1 MRICLYTDTALP
13 KLGGQEMVVD
23 ALARQFQ
30 DLGHE
35 VLVLAPHPRLPM
47 RANDRSLPY
56 PVARHPR
63 FYSTRRLVDW
73 YRWWLLRA
81 ARRFRFD
88 VLHCHGVYP
97 PGYLAALTKARL
109 QVPVLITSHGGD
121 VRPGGVR
128 QSKAAVK
135 PRQIRAIQ
143 SAEALVSI
151 SRFTEQGFLF
161 WGARQEQI
169 VSIPNGVDL
178 APFARSVPRPADLD
192 ATIAPKQYALF
203 LGRLAQRKGVDVL
216 LQALA
221 SVAREGKIDLVIAG
235 DGDVR
240 AQLEQQTRVL
250 NLENRVRFVGAV
262 SGETKTWLLQ
272 NARCTVMPSRVWE
285 AFPLVVLESY
295 ACGTPMLATQIPGLE
310 DLVEP
315 GRTGWLVPPE
325 SPQALAAALR
335 EALQDPTA
343 CAAMGRAGHDF
354 AQGYSWRNIA
364 QRHIELYETTRCHAE
379 QKLAPS
385 SGC

>member
-30 DLGHE
+30 ELGH
-35 VLVLAPHPRLPM
+35 VVMVLAPHPRLPM

-56 PVARHPR
+56 PVYRHPR

-81 ARRFRFD
+81 ARRFRFE

-109 QVPVLITSHGGD
+109 RVPVLITSHGGD

-143 SAEALVSI
+143 SADVLVSI

-161 WGARQEQI
+161 WGARPEQI

-178 APFARSVPRPADLD
+178 APFATTAPRPRDLD
-192 ATIAPKQYALF
+192 PAIVRKQFVLF
-203 LGRLAQRKGVDVL
+203 LGRLTQRMGVDVGL
-216 LQALA
+216 EALA
-221 SVAREGKIDLVIAG
+221 MAPRASGVDLVIAG

-240 AQLEQQTRVL
+240 GQLEQQVRAL
-250 NLENRVRFVGAV
+250 NAQERVRFVGAV
-262 SGETKTWLLQ
+262 SGEKKTWLLQ
-272 NARCTVMPSRVWE
+272 NALCTAMPSRVWE

-295 ACGTPMLATQIPGLE
+295 ACGTPMLATQIPGLK
-310 DLVEP
+310 DLVEA
-315 GRTGWLVPPE
+315 GKTGWLTPPE
-325 SPQALAAALR
+325 SPQALAAAL
-335 EALQDPTA
+335 ADVFADPPR
-343 CAAMGRAGHDF
+343 CQMMGRAGLEF
-354 AQGYSWRNIA
+354 AQGYSWRNVA
-364 QRHIELYETTRCHAE
+364 QRHIELYEAIRCQAE

>member
-35 VLVLAPHPRLPM
+35 VMVLAPHPRLPM
-47 RANDRSLPY
+47 RANDRGLPY
-56 PVARHPR
+56 PVYRHPR

-81 ARRFRFD
+81 AKRFRFD

-109 QVPVLITSHGGD
+109 RVPVLITSHGGD

-143 SAEALVSI
+143 SADVLVAI

-161 WGARQEQI
+161 WGARPEQI

-178 APFARSVPRPADLD
+178 SPFGTPIDRPADLD
-192 ATIAPKQYALF
+192 AAILPKRFALF
-203 LGRLAQRKGVDVL
+203 LGRLAQRKGVDL
-216 LQALA
+216 LLAALA
-221 SVAREGKIDLVIAG
+221 DVPRGASVELVIAG
-235 DGDVR
+235 DGDIR
-240 AQLEQQTRVL
+240 TQLEEEAREMNVQQ
-250 NLENRVRFVGAV
+250 RVRFVGAV
-262 SGETKTWLLQ
+262 SGEKKVWLLQ
-272 NARCTVMPSRVWE
+272 NALCTVMASRVWE

-295 ACGTPMLATQIPGLE
+295 ACGTPMIGTQIPGLE

-315 GRTGWLVPPE
+315 GKTGWLVPPE
-325 SPQALAAALR
+325 SPQALAMALR
-335 EALQDPTA
+335 DVLGNPA
-343 CAAMGRAGHDF
+343 CCAEMKRAASEF
-354 AQGYSWRNIA
+354 AQGYSWKSIA
-364 QRHIELYETTRCHAE
+364 QRHIELYEQARCQAE